1 MFTNW
6 HRPLLVNAVLLLG
19 LALVALAG
27 IVVDDRTLLGEPVWL
42 KPLKFGLAFAVYSG
56 TLSWLLSTL
65 TRARRSGAWMGT
77 LFAVAAFAE
86 VAAITVQA
94 ARGTFSHFNTSTDPI
109 TLLATQVFTHGV
121 AALFLVQLAI
131 VTLVLFQRGG
141 DRALMRAVRAGLALA
156 TVGMILP
163 VYWMATEIHQRT
175 VIDANGQEIVMYQGH
190 GIGAGG
196 DFRVPHFVGLHGIQ
210 VLLLVVFALRRV
222 DERVRARLVG
232 VAALGYTGVLAVV
245 TWQAARGQ
253 ALLEPDAVTLAAL
266 TVVVVAT
273 ATGFVRR
280 RKIVRCM

>member
-175 VIDANGQEIVMYQGH
+175 VIDANGQEIVLYQGH

-253 ALLEPDAVTLAAL
+253 ALLQPDSVTLSALAAVVGCTAIAAVT
-266 TVVVVAT
+266 VV
-273 ATGFVRR
+273 
-280 RKIVRCM
+280 RK